1 MAETFGQSHSD
12 EEDASLRRLERE
24 AEINRAE
31 LVNTV
36 DELRSRVTESVS
48 PENIKQ
54 DVKQYIGRT
63 SQDFIENLKERAR
76 ENPLQAV
83 AIGAAVALPAW
94 RLLRNI
100 PISVLLLGAGLAL
113 TSRAADGSTRTRG
126 EHLLHEVSDRASRA
140 VSAAASYGES
150 HMPGSLT
157 RLGPSET
164 SEALRN
170 LNVRDLVNEH
180 PFVTRGI
187 GLLMGAAVGACLG
200 ASGRVPNGRLKWN
213 KRESRHGYAS

>member
-12 EEDASLRRLERE
+12 GEDASLRRLERE

-36 DELRSRVTESVS
+36 DELRSRVTETVS

-54 DVKQYIGRT
+54 DVKEYIGRT

-94 RLLRNI
+94 RLLRNV
-100 PISVLLLGAGLAL
+100 PISVLLLGAGIAL
-113 TSRAADGSTRTRG
+113 TGRAADGSTRTRG
-126 EHLLHEVSDRASRA
+126 EHLLHQMTDKASRA
-140 VSAAASYGES
+140 VSTAASYGES
-150 HMPGSLT
+150 HMPQSLT
-157 RLGPSET
+157 GIGRGRAG
-164 SEALRN
+164 EALRN
-170 LNVRDLVNEH
+170 LNVRDLANEH
-180 PFVTRGI
+180 PFMTRGI
-187 GLLMGAAVGACLG
+187 GLLMGAVVGACLG
-200 ASGRVPNGRLKWN
+200 ASGRVPNGRLRWN
-213 KRESRHGYAS
+213 KRESHHGYAS

>member
-1 MAETFGQSHSD
+1 MAETFGQSHRD
-12 EEDASLRRLERE
+12 GEGASLRRLERE

-54 DVKQYIGRT
+54 DVKDYIGRT

-94 RLLRNI
+94 RLLRNV
-100 PISVLLLGAGLAL
+100 PISVLLLGAGIAL
-113 TSRAADGSTRTRG
+113 TGRAANGSTKSRG
-126 EHLLHEVSDRASRA
+126 EYLVDEVTDRASR
-140 VSAAASYGES
+140 VMTAATSYGSS
-150 HMPGSLT
+150 HMPSSLA
-157 RLGPSET
+157 RISPART

-170 LNVRDLVNEH
+170 LNVWDLANEH
-180 PFVTRGI
+180 PFLTRGL

-200 ASGRVPNGRLKWN
+200 ASGRIPNSRLNWN
-213 KRESRHGYAS
+213 KKESHHGYAS